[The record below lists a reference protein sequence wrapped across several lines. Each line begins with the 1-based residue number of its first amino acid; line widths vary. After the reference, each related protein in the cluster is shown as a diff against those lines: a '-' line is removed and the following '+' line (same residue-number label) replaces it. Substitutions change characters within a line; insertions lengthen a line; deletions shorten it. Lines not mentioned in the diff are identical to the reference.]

1 VILRKRGL
9 GFVDVL
15 RIATFVLE
23 EPDLGVFRAIRDR
36 YVDGLASALA
46 ILVVKSCD
54 KKQFMVEIKFV
65 AAKVEAHR

>member
-1 VILRKRGL
+1 M

-23 EPDLGVFRAIRDR
+23 EPDLGDFTAIRDR

-46 ILVVKSCD
+46 ILAVKPCG
-54 KKQFMVEIKFV
+54 KKQFMVEIKFI
-65 AAKVEAHR
+65 AAKVKPHR